1 MEIISKVL
9 FVLALVNSIKMDDD
23 LQFELLS
30 NRLNTQ
36 SLQLLKVRRKQKEIE
51 ERIEHLQNVPQHE
64 SNECCKEL
72 LKSIE
77 DIQDIQETSKSKEE
91 EDFSAMKRAISSEK
105 EYVRNLVLSLEKTL
119 ENKGVILP
127 KTASNGGAVKDFEK
141 KIEHQ
146 TSITSNLSRQVEL
159 IGKTLD
165 SVKSKSEGFENRLE
179 TIKTKS
185 EVTDKRIDTLETSMS
200 SLILSSGKEISFS
213 AQYKPQEGHV
223 ASIFKKGVAI
233 PFRQVS
239 YNDGDGFNEST
250 GIFTVPV
257 AGVYQFIFF
266 VESWHQGD
274 DSFTCQDAIVALFI
288 DGKSVAA
295 AVADPRHDKQFGSG
309 GNVYINYFNKGQ
321 KVLVGTASTCEQYI
335 IFGYRTTFSGFL
347 LY

>member
-1 MEIISKVL
+1 MEMISKVFL
-9 FVLALVNSIKMDDD
+9 VLALVNSIKMEDD
-23 LQFELLS
+23 LVFELFNS
-30 NRLNTQ
+30 RLNTQ

-51 ERIEHLQNVPQHE
+51 ERIEHLQNVPQHD

-77 DIQDIQETSKSKEE
+77 DIQETGISKKE

-165 SVKSKSEGFENRLE
+165 SVKSKSEGFESRLA

-185 EVTDKRIDTLETSMS
+185 ESIDKRIDTLETSMS

-239 YNDGDGFNEST
+239 YNDGEGFNEST